1 MSGVFSFVSWRSC
14 WKKSEPILRR
24 TPTNEDAPPPPRGL
38 GGHQRKMF
46 LAFRICTRPIFS
58 KNGKDI
64 FLWGSALQV
73 FGQVAGRQS
82 YPLGHGGIPP
92 TPSRFSHTGCGGSQ
106 QKMERKFLVLLRR
119 FRLLKEQSY
128 FNIFACSFLRPRGE
142 TRRF

>member
-14 WKKSEPILRR
+14 WKKLEPILRR

-38 GGHQRKMF
+38 GGHQRKLF

-92 TPSRFSHTGCGGSQ
+92 TPSRFSHTGCGEESARASAFFFEKIGGY
-106 QKMERKFLVLLRR
+106 KIRNHT
-119 FRLLKEQSY
+119 LKKST
-128 FNIFACSFLRPRGE
+128 IFSMYGF
-142 TRRF
+142 

>member
-1 MSGVFSFVSWRSC
+1 
-14 WKKSEPILRR
+14 
-24 TPTNEDAPPPPRGL
+24 
-38 GGHQRKMF
+38 MF

-92 TPSRFSHTGCGGSQ
+92 TPSRFSHTGCGEESARASAFFFEKIGGYKIRNHTLKKSTIFA
-106 QKMERKFLVLLRR
+106 MLVL
-119 FRLLKEQSY
+119 
-128 FNIFACSFLRPRGE
+128 
-142 TRRF
+142 